1 MKEGKHSMSLS
12 AHISEKAALIW
23 AIADKLTGVYK
34 PHEYGEVILPLTVIR
49 RFDCILADTKD
60 AVLERYEAVKDLP
73 LRDVLL
79 RAASGKAFYNTSKY
93 TFERLLDD
101 PDNIEA
107 NFRDYLNGFSE
118 NVRDILEK
126 FRFDGQIATL
136 AGKGIL
142 YIVIKEF
149 TTPKAN
155 LHPDVISNLEMGYIF
170 EEIIRRFSESHN
182 EDAGQHY
189 TPREVIRLMVNLLF
203 YDDND
208 ILSGANV
215 AKTIYDPAC
224 GTGGMLSVAEEYLH
238 QLNASTELMAFGQEI
253 NDQTFAICKA
263 DMLIKG
269 NNADFIKDGNTLSD
283 DQFAGQTFDYI
294 LSNPPFGRE
303 WKNEKAAVEKEAK
316 LGFAGRFGPGLP
328 AASDG
333 QMLFLLTALSKMKE
347 PKDGGSRIAIIHNGS
362 PLFTGDAGSGPS
374 EIRKYI
380 LENDLLEAIIALPN
394 DIFYNTGI
402 ATYIWLLS
410 NKKAGTRRA
419 GKVQL
424 INASG
429 LYEKRRKALG
439 NKRNDIPESAIAEIT
454 RLYGDF
460 VESDISKIFDAADFG
475 YTKITVERP
484 LRDENGQLILKKGK
498 PQPDAN
504 LRDTENVPLKED
516 IQAYF
521 QREVLPFAPDAWM
534 DEKKARVGYEI
545 PFTRY
550 FYKYE
555 APRPSAEI
563 KQEILAIEAE
573 LDGALAEVFRE

>member
-1 MKEGKHSMSLS
+1 MSLS
-12 AHISEKAALIW
+12 ANVNEKASLIW

-49 RFDCILADTKD
+49 RFDCILADTKE
-60 AVLERYEAVKDLP
+60 AVLEKYESVKNLP

-79 RAASGKAFYNTSKY
+79 RNASGHPFYNTSKF
-93 TFERLLDD
+93 TFEKLLAAPND
-101 PDNIEA
+101 IEE

-118 NVRDILEK
+118 NVQDIIQK
-126 FRFDGQIATL
+126 FKFDTHINTMAN
-136 AGKGIL
+136 KDIL
-142 YIVIKEF
+142 YIVLKEF
-149 TTPKAN
+149 TTAKAN

-170 EEIIRRFSESHN
+170 EEIIRRFSEAHN

-189 TPREVIRLMVNLLF
+189 TPREVIQLMVNILF

-208 ILSGANV
+208 VLSGNNV
-215 AKTIYDPAC
+215 VKTIYDPAC
-224 GTGGMLSVAEEYLH
+224 GTGGMLSVAEEYLSK
-238 QLNASTELMAFGQEI
+238 LNASTELMAFGQEI

-283 DQFAGQTFDYI
+283 DKFEGHKFDYI
-294 LSNPPFGRE
+294 ISNPPFGRE
-303 WKNEKAAVEKEAK
+303 WKNEKAKVEAEAK
-316 LGFAGRFGPGLP
+316 KGFAGRFGAGLP

-333 QMLFLLTALSKMKE
+333 QMLFLMTAISKMQ
-347 PKDGGSRIAIIHNGS
+347 DRSNGGSRIAIIHNGS
-362 PLFTGDAGSGPS
+362 PLFTGDAGSGSS

-402 ATYIWLLS
+402 ATYIWVLS
-410 NKKAGTRRA
+410 NKKQGTKRE

-424 INASG
+424 INANG
-429 LYEKRRKALG
+429 LFEKRRKALG
-439 NKRNDIPESAIAEIT
+439 NKRNDISEVAIAEIT
-454 RLYGDF
+454 NLYGDF
-460 VESDISKIFDAADFG
+460 KETELSKIYDNEDFG
-475 YTKITVERP
+475 YTKIVVERP
-484 LRDENGQLILKKGK
+484 LRDEQGELVLKKGK
-498 PQPDAN
+498 PQADVA

-516 IQAYF
+516 IAEYF
-521 QREVLPFAPDAWM
+521 KREVLPFASDAWI
-534 DEKKARVGYEI
+534 DEKKSKVGYEI

-563 KQEILAIEAE
+563 MAEIME
-573 LDGALAEVFRE
+573 LETELSGSLEEVFDL

>member
-1 MKEGKHSMSLS
+1 MSLS
-12 AHISEKAALIW
+12 SNVNEKATLIW

-49 RFDCILADTKD
+49 RFDCILSDTKD
-60 AVLERYEAVKDLP
+60 AVLKKYDEVKKLP
-73 LRDVLL
+73 IKDVLL
-79 RAASGKAFYNTSKY
+79 RSAAGGKDFYNTSKY

-101 PDNIEA
+101 PDNIEE

-118 NVRDILEK
+118 NVQDIIEK
-126 FRFDGQIATL
+126 FKFDGHITTMAN
-136 AGKGIL
+136 KGIL

-149 TTPKAN
+149 TSPKAN

-189 TPREVIRLMVNLLF
+189 TPREVIRLMVNILF
-203 YDDND
+203 HDDND
-208 ILSGANV
+208 ILSGNNV

-224 GTGGMLSVAEEYLH
+224 GTGGMLSVSEEYLH
-238 QLNASTELMAFGQEI
+238 ELNAATELLAFGQEL

-269 NNADFIKDGNTLSD
+269 NDANFIKDGNTLSD
-283 DQFAGQTFDYI
+283 DQFEGQKFDYI
-294 LSNPPFGRE
+294 ISNPPFGRE
-303 WKNEKAAVEKEAK
+303 WKNEKTKVEAEAK
-316 LGFAGRFGPGLP
+316 RGFAGRFGAGVP
-328 AASDG
+328 AVSDG
-333 QMLFLLTALSKMKE
+333 QMLFLLTAISRMKE
-347 PKDGGSRIAIIHNGS
+347 PSDGGSRIAIIHNGS

-374 EIRKYI
+374 EIRRYI

-402 ATYIWLLS
+402 ATYIWVLS
-410 NKKAGTRRA
+410 NKKAGTKRE

-424 INASG
+424 INANG
-429 LYEKRRKALG
+429 LFEKRRKALG
-439 NKRNDIPESAIAEIT
+439 NKRNDIPENAIEEIT
-454 RLYGDF
+454 RIYGEF
-460 VESDISKIFDAADFG
+460 RENEISQIYDNEDFG
-475 YTKITVERP
+475 YTKIAVERP
-484 LRDENGQLILKKGK
+484 LLDEDGNPILKKNK
-498 PQPDAN
+498 PQADSS

-516 IQAYF
+516 IEEYF
-521 QREVLPFAPDAWM
+521 KREVLPFAPDAWI
-534 DEKKARVGYEI
+534 DTKKSKVGYEI

-555 APRPSAEI
+555 APQSSTEI
-563 KQEILAIEAE
+563 MSEIMDLETE
-573 LDGALAEVFRE
+573 LSGSLKEVFDL

>member
-1 MKEGKHSMSLS
+1 MNLS
-12 AHISEKAALIW
+12 TSINEKAALIW

-49 RFDCILADTKD
+49 RFDCILADTKE
-60 AVLERYEAVKDLP
+60 AVLEKYDEVKTLP
-73 LRDVLL
+73 MRDVLL
-79 RAASGKAFYNTSKY
+79 RKVSGYEFYNTSKY
-93 TFERLLDD
+93 TFEKLLDD
-101 PDNIEA
+101 PDNIEE
-107 NFRDYLNGFSE
+107 NFHDYLNGFSE
-118 NVRDILEK
+118 NVRDIIEK
-126 FRFDGQIATL
+126 FKFDGHIDTMAN
-136 AGKGIL
+136 KGIL

-149 TTPKAN
+149 TSTRAN

-189 TPREVIRLMVNLLF
+189 TPREVIRLMVNILF
-203 YDDND
+203 YDDSST
-208 ILSGANV
+208 LSGKNIAR
-215 AKTIYDPAC
+215 TIYDPAC

-238 QLNASTELMAFGQEI
+238 ELNSSTELMSFGQEL

-283 DQFAGQTFDYI
+283 DQFEGQKFDYI
-294 LSNPPFGRE
+294 ISNPPFGRE
-303 WKNEKAAVEKEAK
+303 WKNEKRVVEDEAK
-316 LGFAGRFGPGLP
+316 RGFAGRFGAGLP

-333 QMLFLLTALSKMKE
+333 QMLFLMTAISKMKE
-347 PKDGGSRIAIIHNGS
+347 PRDGGSRIAIIHNGS

-374 EIRKYI
+374 DIRQYI
-380 LENDLLEAIIALPN
+380 LESDLLEAIVALPN

-402 ATYIWLLS
+402 ATYIWVLS
-410 NKKAGTRRA
+410 NKKAGTKRE

-424 INASG
+424 INANG

-439 NKRNDIPESAIAEIT
+439 NKRNDIPESAITEIT
-454 RLYGDF
+454 QVYGDF
-460 VESDISKIFDAADFG
+460 RETEISKIFNNEDFG

-484 LRDENGQLILKKGK
+484 LRGEDGELILKNGK
-498 PQPDAN
+498 KQPDTS
-504 LRDTENVPLKED
+504 LRDTENVSLTEN
-516 IQAYF
+516 IQDYF
-521 QREVLPFAPDAWM
+521 KREVLPFSPDAWI
-534 DEKKARVGYEI
+534 DEKKSKVGYEI

-555 APRPSAEI
+555 APQPSAEI
-563 KQEILAIEAE
+563 MAEILE
-573 LDGALAEVFRE
+573 LEKELEGSLQEVFDI